1 MFDRIRDPWLRTLS
15 ILLVCIAG
23 LYLAGMVWALLVHLA
38 DILVLFFAAWLLAF
52 MLEPLVSLLAA
63 RYKLPRGLAVAAVYG
78 ALLGALVAVGIWLV
92 PALLNQL
99 VAMAL
104 QWPVYVEN
112 VGYYIAFWQGELA
125 ARGINPPPELWGN
138 YQELL
143 QRLAGLSGPLLTN
156 VVALARGAAALA
168 IDVVIVLVL
177 SVYLVLDADRLT
189 RAVLAATPAHL
200 RDDVIYFMESVR
212 LAFGGFLRGQLLL
225 AAVYGLGTAAVMAAA
240 GLDYV
245 LVASVFAG
253 LAMLIPF
260 IGQVLA
266 LAPPLGIALLLQPT
280 RLWWVLLLLVGLQ
293 LFLVNVVSPRV
304 MSQTVGI
311 HPLLVLVAVLVGGK
325 LAGVWGA
332 VFGVPI
338 AGVLVAMVAFYRLT
352 LEERR
357 QRAAQ
362 LPGAALDERQ
372 EDAHA
377 A

>member
-1 MFDRIRDPWLRTLS
+1 VFDRIRDPWLRALS

-52 MLEPLVSLLAA
+52 MLEPFVSLLAA
-63 RYKLPRGLAVAAVYG
+63 RYKLPRGLAVAGVYG

-156 VVALARGAAALA
+156 ALALARGAAALA
-168 IDVVIVLVL
+168 IDAVIVLVL

-189 RAVLAATPAHL
+189 RAALAATPAHL
-200 RDDVIYFMESVR
+200 RDDVSYFMESVR

-225 AAVYGLGTAAVMAAA
+225 AVVYGLGTAAVMAAA

-253 LAMLIPF
+253 AAMLIPF

-266 LAPPLGIALLLQPT
+266 LVPPLGIALLLQPA

-293 LFLVNVVSPRV
+293 LFLINVVSPRV

-338 AGVLVAMVAFYRLT
+338 AGVLVAMVAFYRFT

-362 LPGAALDERQ
+362 LPGAALDERH